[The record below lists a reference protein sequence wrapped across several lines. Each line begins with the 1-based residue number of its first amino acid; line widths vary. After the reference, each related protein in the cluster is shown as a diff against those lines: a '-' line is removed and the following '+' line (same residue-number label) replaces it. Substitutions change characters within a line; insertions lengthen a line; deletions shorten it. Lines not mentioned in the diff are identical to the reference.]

1 MQKAVIISGGSIDED
16 LALRFLSGKPKD
28 SSIPEASR
36 RRPEKIGLL
45 ESFCGKPYVIA
56 ADRGLMFL
64 ESRGLSADLIV
75 GDFDSSSPGFIEK
88 YRSDHPDAQICSY
101 RPEKDYTDTE
111 IAVTA
116 ALDKGYREITILGGT
131 GSRLDHVLGNIQLLE
146 LIADRGGNGVIVDK
160 HNRIT
165 LHRESFII
173 DRDSQ
178 WGKYISFFAW
188 GGKVKGLSLK
198 GFHYGLDHYELGTSG
213 SLGVSNELDA
223 ESGMVEFT
231 EGRLLMVESAD

>member
-16 LALRFLSGKPKD
+16 LALRFLSGKPY
-28 SSIPEASR
+28 I
-36 RRPEKIGLL
+36 
-45 ESFCGKPYVIA
+45 IA
-56 ADRGLMFL
+56 ADKGLLFL
-64 ESRGLSADLIV
+64 EKHGLSANLIV
-75 GDFDSSSPGFIEK
+75 GDFDSSPAGFIEK
-88 YRSDHPDAQICSY
+88 YRSDHPEAQIRSY

-116 ALDKGYREITILGGT
+116 ALEMGRKEIIILGGT

-146 LIADRGGNGVIVDK
+146 LIADRGGTGVILDQ